1 MLEREFLN
9 DVQSMIGLPSK
20 GTASLVAGI
29 VSATI
34 CEKTVRDR
42 SIVTPERGTKHL
54 QSIEQQLWS
63 LLHVRL
69 LCILDRVRIKKNKQ
83 T

>member
-1 MLEREFLN
+1 MAGISYVAF
-9 DVQSMIGLPSK
+9 SGLPSK

-34 CEKTVRDR
+34 WEKTVRDR

-54 QSIEQQLWS
+54 QSRAVS
-63 LLHVRL
+63 LLERKSK
-69 LCILDRVRIKKNKQ
+69 RVVFLHELGLWVAVCFV
-83 T
+83 

>member
-1 MLEREFLN
+1 L
-9 DVQSMIGLPSK
+9 SGLPSK

-34 CEKTVRDR
+34 WEKTVRDR

-54 QSIEQQLWS
+54 QSRKVGLLERKQNGFVFLHELGLW
-63 LLHVRL
+63 VAV
-69 LCILDRVRIKKNKQ
+69 CFV
-83 T
+83 